1 VSWFLI
7 VAMVCIVGFT
17 VYQQAQRDKTW
28 SWPQFGRT
36 LVGALVLCA
45 FLFPW
50 AFIVTRKFGDSQP
63 LLALLLVAGPLVI
76 GLYGMMRALETGR
89 SGKP

>member
-1 VSWFLI
+1 MSGLLVL
-7 VAMVCIVGFT
+7 AIVGIVGYA

-36 LVGALVLCA
+36 LAGALVLCA

-50 AFIVTRKFGDSQP
+50 ALYVTHKFGDSQP
-63 LLALLLVAGPLVI
+63 LLSLLLIAGPLVV
-76 GLYGMMRALETGR
+76 GLFGMMRALEAGR
-89 SGKP
+89 SQK